1 MEAASSHPNDIN
13 HSSNSGNAASTTHRY
28 GASLLLGVLVVF
40 ISRLPS
46 EVWCFFVNDQTWS
59 DLQCQLFYVLANIP
73 LFLCSAFNPW
83 MYAYHNLEMKP
94 IMKRLLKKS
103 CRRVLRPNIS
113 PNSHNND
120 GLSQTNRGS
129 GFLTNWQIS
138 VFTTFPRRGSS
149 CHQCSHY
156 RSGSSYG
163 NGINAKV
170 STSPSIQHPA
180 AATIKMSRSPSQTS
194 ALSRSIS
201 TQVDYHWQQSFE
213 QRRQQP
219 QPQPPQSQPQQHL
232 QQPQRTFASFVKYNR
247 SKSCCT
253 ATTTAAQGYINNRL
267 ALMMCLI

>member
-1 MEAASSHPNDIN
+1 
-13 HSSNSGNAASTTHRY
+13 
-28 GASLLLGVLVVF
+28 
-40 ISRLPS
+40 
-46 EVWCFFVNDQTWS
+46 
-59 DLQCQLFYVLANIP
+59 
-73 LFLCSAFNPW
+73 
-83 MYAYHNLEMKP
+83 MKP

-163 NGINAKV
+163 VGGGGGITAKV
-170 STSPSIQHPA
+170 STSPSIQHPVP
-180 AATIKMSRSPSQTS
+180 ATIKMSRSPSQTS

-219 QPQPPQSQPQQHL
+219 QPPSQPQHL

-253 ATTTAAQGYINNRL
+253 ATTTAAQGYINHRS